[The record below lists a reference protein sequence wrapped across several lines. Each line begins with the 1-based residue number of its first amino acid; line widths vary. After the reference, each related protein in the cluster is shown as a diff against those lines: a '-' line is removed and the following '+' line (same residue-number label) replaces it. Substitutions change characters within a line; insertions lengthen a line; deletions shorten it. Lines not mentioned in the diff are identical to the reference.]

1 MDEISPYKLQQIW
14 QTLNW
19 LSKIFGLLKV
29 DEHQRLVTK
38 KKALEE
44 ELAPTVVRPQK
55 KAAVPSREVIWALE
69 EGAALGGPLVPLA
82 QRPQRRQPPV
92 GNATSSWM
100 PSSWALPASQV
111 CCSARFDDL
120 QHVRPEEL
128 RTASNTIELPGL
140 ADKGGKGSSDS
151 HETGPVDLP
160 EVQLLWSTLV
170 PAVRIH
176 SAETLRAQAF
186 EGMDYLLP
194 TISKDFAGL
203 IPRPSGGD
211 RALRW
216 LKDALRRRGVAQ
228 EHVTPL
234 TWHSFRVFI
243 PDCAFQLGVP
253 RSERQYLGN
262 WMTESTADVYTRE
275 KRNVVTAIWTKV
287 ADKVNSLKMTLGRER
302 REDLNHGTGTTQWL
316 RRWMQMSDTKDRRPG
331 LHDAPWR
338 TPHQWE
344 RVPHNPIR

>member
-1 MDEISPYKLQQIW
+1 MRDSDFRMELKHLLGDARFRSMRQHCLVYENLRKRGFVAIPWRESADEISPYKLQQIW

-38 KKALEE
+38 KKALDE

-55 KAAVPSREVIWALE
+55 KTAVPSREVIWALE
-69 EGAALGGPLVPLA
+69 EGAALGGPPGAPGRAAPAPAAPGRERHEQLDAFILGFA
-82 QRPQRRQPPV
+82 RFQV
-92 GNATSSWM
+92 G
-100 PSSWALPASQV
+100 
-111 CCSARFDDL
+111 CSARFDDL

-128 RTASNTIELPGL
+128 RTTSNTIELQ
-140 ADKGGKGSSDS
+140 AWQTKVARAARIRTK
-151 HETGPVDLP
+151 PVPLICP
-160 EVQLLWSTLV
+160 KYSFSGAPWYLQFVST
-170 PAVRIH
+170 VRKL
-176 SAETLRAQAF
+176 SVLKAF

-234 TWHSFRVFI
+234 TFGTPSGSSFRT
-243 PDCAFQLGVP
+243 VP
-253 RSERQYLGN
+253 CSSGFPAQNG
-262 WMTESTADVYTRE
+262 ST
-275 KRNVVTAIWTKV
+275 W
-287 ADKVNSLKMTLGRER
+287 
-302 REDLNHGTGTTQWL
+302 
-316 RRWMQMSDTKDRRPG
+316 
-331 LHDAPWR
+331 
-338 TPHQWE
+338 
-344 RVPHNPIR
+344 